1 MKERM
6 ALLMD
11 ECANDEPGILIILQ
25 IGSMG
30 NESGDFS
37 PNVEKQIKYTMIR
50 VNKEAMYIIPF
61 MSEFE
66 MLSMTKN
73 VDNMNEPDIEIIL
86 NMFDKD
92 KSTGILFVFF
102 FVFTTTIYIL
112 FKILIYIK
120 IKPLNKKKITNFVY
134 FVYFIMD

>member
-1 MKERM
+1 MKIKERI

-11 ECANDEPGILIILQ
+11 EFENDDPGMLIILH
-25 IGSMG
+25 IGSMV
-30 NESGDFS
+30 NVSRAFSLS
-37 PNVEKQIKYTMIR
+37 PNVEKQIKYTMMR

-66 MLSMTKN
+66 ILSMIKN
-73 VDNMNEPDIEIIL
+73 ADNMNEPDIEIIL

-92 KSTGILFVFF
+92 KSIGILFVFF
-102 FVFTTTIYIL
+102 VTTFIIYIL

-120 IKPLNKKKITNFVY
+120 IKPLNKK
-134 FVYFIMD
+134 

>member
-11 ECANDEPGILIILQ
+11 EFANDEPGILIILQ

-73 VDNMNEPDIEIIL
+73 VDNMNEPDIERIL

-102 FVFTTTIYIL
+102 LYLLLLYIYYL
-112 FKILIYIK
+112 KF
-120 IKPLNKKKITNFVY
+120 
-134 FVYFIMD
+134 

>member
-1 MKERM
+1 M

-11 ECANDEPGILIILQ
+11 EFANDEPGILIILQ

-102 FVFTTTIYIL
+102 LYLLLLYIYYL
-112 FKILIYIK
+112 KF
-120 IKPLNKKKITNFVY
+120 
-134 FVYFIMD
+134 

>member
-11 ECANDEPGILIILQ
+11 EFANDEPGILIILQ

-37 PNVEKQIKYTMIR
+37 PKVEKQIKYTMIR

-102 FVFTTTIYIL
+102 LYLLLLYIYYL
-112 FKILIYIK
+112 KF
-120 IKPLNKKKITNFVY
+120 
-134 FVYFIMD
+134 